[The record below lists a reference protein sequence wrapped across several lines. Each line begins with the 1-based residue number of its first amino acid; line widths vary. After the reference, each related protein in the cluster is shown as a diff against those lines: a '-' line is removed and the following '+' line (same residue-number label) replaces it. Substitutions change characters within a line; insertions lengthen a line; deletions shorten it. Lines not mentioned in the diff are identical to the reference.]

1 MEYYVLFCGGA
12 MANELLPATREN
24 IKILLDAHGIDRAG
38 VAALLSVSIHTVDSW
53 TAPDESP
60 KNRKMP
66 VSSWEM
72 LMLKLNAH
80 PFKILVDRI

>member
-1 MEYYVLFCGGA
+1 MD
-12 MANELLPATREN
+12 NELLPPTREN
-24 IKILLDAHGIDRAG
+24 IRILLDAHHIDRAG
-38 VAALLSVSIHTVDSW
+38 AAALLSVSVHTVDSW

-66 VSSWEM
+66 ISSWEM

-80 PFKILVDRI
+80 PHKILVDRK